1 MMVRA
6 AMPPGTSGTIFA
18 FMSTGRLIGSAI
30 TPIIVGLVITNG
42 MTDKVFMML
51 AVFSVIGL
59 ATLLMPRKPDGNP

>member
-6 AMPPGTSGTIFA
+6 AMPPGTAGTIFA

-30 TPIIVGLVITNG
+30 TPIIVGLLITNG
-42 MTDKVFMML
+42 MTDKVFMVL

-59 ATLLMPRKPDGNP
+59 ATLLMPRKPDGKP